1 VILLQKRDL
10 LPAAVRLRS
19 VLQAEFSR
27 RQQSN
32 PRYSL
37 RAFARSM
44 GLDHST
50 VSQLLRGKRPIT
62 RKSVRSIASSLRW
75 NGASV
80 VRVSGQS
87 AVHFDSR
94 VMAQRLGLSV
104 DEVNIALTDLCL
116 FRLIQLKGE

>member
-1 VILLQKRDL
+1 M
-10 LPAAVRLRS
+10 RLRS

-37 RAFARSM
+37 RAFARSV
-44 GLDHST
+44 GLNHST

-62 RKSVRSIASSLRW
+62 GKSVRSIAGSLRW
-75 NGASV
+75 NGTSV
-80 VRVSGQS
+80 LKVSGQS

-94 VMAQRLGLSV
+94 IMAQRLGLSV

-116 FRLIQLKGE
+116 FRMIQLKGE

>member
-1 VILLQKRDL
+1 VISPKKRDL
-10 LPAAVRLRS
+10 LPATMRLRS
-19 VLQAEFSR
+19 VLQTELAR
-27 RQQSN
+27 RQQLN

-50 VSQLLRGKRPIT
+50 VSQLMRGKRPVT
-62 RKSVRSIASSLRW
+62 RKSVRSLAGSLRW
-75 NGASV
+75 NGTSV
-80 VRVSGQS
+80 LKAGQ
-87 AVHFDSR
+87 ATVHFDSR
-94 VMAQRLGLSV
+94 VIAQDLGLSV